1 MRETTHSP
9 ARAAFRQRRRSSSPG
24 LPGYACNIAPG
35 AADTGPVV
43 SFRHMVKPMN
53 SDIPPHVLAIDDD
66 PAMRELM
73 TEYLGENDLRVTAVA
88 TGEEMTRALAE
99 HAIDVI
105 VLDLRLAGEDGMEL
119 ARKLRAE
126 SAIPIIMVTGRKDEA
141 DRVMG
146 LELGADD
153 YITKP
158 FSPRELLAR
167 VRAVL
172 RRYKVVEELLP
183 ARDEKRR
190 AYRFGGWELNLRTRR
205 LTSPTGERVELSNGE
220 FSLLQAFC
228 AAPRRILSRDQLLE
242 LSRLNRAEVYDRS
255 IDVQILRLRRKIEP
269 DPSRPDYIKTE
280 RGAGYMFDVS
290 VEVLR

>member
-1 MRETTHSP
+1 MAGTTTDV
-9 ARAAFRQRRRSSSPG
+9 A
-24 LPGYACNIAPG
+24 
-35 AADTGPVV
+35 
-43 SFRHMVKPMN
+43 
-53 SDIPPHVLAIDDD
+53 PHVLAVDDD
-66 PAMRELM
+66 PAIREVIA
-73 TEYLGENDLRVTAVA
+73 EYLAANDLRVTTVA
-88 TGEEMTRALAE
+88 TGEEMTRVLSE
-99 HAIDVI
+99 QAIDVV
-105 VLDLRLAGEDGMEL
+105 VLDLRLQGEDGMEL
-119 ARKLRAE
+119 AKKIRAD
-126 SAIPIIMVTGRKDEA
+126 SAVPIIMVTGKMEEA

-153 YITKP
+153 YVTKP

-172 RRYKVVEELLP
+172 RRYKLVEDLVP

-205 LTSPTGERVELSNGE
+205 LTSPKGERIELTNGE

-255 IDVQILRLRRKIEP
+255 IDVQILRLRRKIEVNP
-269 DPSRPDYIKTE
+269 SDPEYIKTE
-280 RGAGYMFDVS
+280 RGAGYMFDVP
-290 VEVLR
+290 VDVLR

>member
-1 MRETTHSP
+1 LSEWLRSGEL
-9 ARAAFRQRRRSSSPG
+9 AAA
-24 LPGYACNIAPG
+24 PGYVCNSGTG
-35 AADTGPVV
+35 AAGVV
-43 SFRHMVKPMN
+43 ADVHFRGTVNAMN
-53 SDIPPHVLAIDDD
+53 TDPAPHVLAIDDD
-66 PAMRELM
+66 PAMRELIA
-73 TEYLGENDLRVTAVA
+73 EYLGENEFRVTAVA
-88 TGEEMTRALAE
+88 SGAEMARALSE
-99 HAIDVI
+99 HVIDVI
-105 VLDLRLAGEDGMEL
+105 VLDLRLVGEDGMEL

-126 SAIPIIMVTGRKDEA
+126 STIPIIMVTGRKDEA

-153 YITKP
+153 YLTKP

-167 VRAVL
+167 IRAVL
-172 RRYKVVEELLP
+172 RRYKIVQELLP

-190 AYRFGGWELNLRTRR
+190 AYRFAGWELNLRTRR
-205 LTSPTGERVELSNGE
+205 LVSPQGARIELTNGE

-269 DPSRPDYIKTE
+269 NPTRPAYIKTE
-280 RGAGYMFDVS
+280 RGAGYLFDTP
-290 VEVLR
+290 VEVLY

>member
-1 MRETTHSP
+1 MSATTTDV
-9 ARAAFRQRRRSSSPG
+9 AA
-24 LPGYACNIAPG
+24 
-35 AADTGPVV
+35 
-43 SFRHMVKPMN
+43 
-53 SDIPPHVLAIDDD
+53 PHVLAVDDD
-66 PAMRELM
+66 PAIRELIA
-73 TEYLGENDLRVTAVA
+73 EYLAANDLRVTTVA
-88 TGEEMTRALAE
+88 TGEEMARVLSEQT
-99 HAIDVI
+99 IDVI
-105 VLDLRLAGEDGMEL
+105 VLDLRLQGEDGMEL
-119 ARKLRAE
+119 AKKIRAD
-126 SAIPIIMVTGRKDEA
+126 SAVPIIMVTGKKEEA

-153 YITKP
+153 YVTKP

-172 RRYKVVEELLP
+172 RRYKLVEDLVP

-205 LTSPTGERVELSNGE
+205 LTSPKGERIELTNGE

-255 IDVQILRLRRKIEP
+255 IDVQILRLRRKIEVNP
-269 DPSRPDYIKTE
+269 SDPEYIKTE
-280 RGAGYMFDVS
+280 RGAGYMFDVL
-290 VEVLR
+290 VDVLR